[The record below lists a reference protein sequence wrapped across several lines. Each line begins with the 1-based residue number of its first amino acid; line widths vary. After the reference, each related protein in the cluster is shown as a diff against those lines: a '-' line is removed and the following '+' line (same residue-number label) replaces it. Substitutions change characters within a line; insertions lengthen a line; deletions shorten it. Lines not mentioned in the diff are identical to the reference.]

1 MVPTDFDEVCTAN
14 LLLITGRFTI
24 SNPFSIDTNYYST
37 RAVDYLS
44 RFRNFHFK
52 SSGHY
57 DLLFVELTSYQTFQT
72 LQLVAVIPLNRF
84 YISPRSPPQTL

>member
-52 SSGHY
+52 LSGHY
-57 DLLFVELTSYQTFQT
+57 DLLFVELT
-72 LQLVAVIPLNRF
+72 
-84 YISPRSPPQTL
+84 YISDFTFSPDDSKKHSNW